1 MNFPIQIK
9 SDLYN
14 SAKLVANQE
23 ERTISQ
29 QIHYWAYVGR
39 TCIDNPDLPVSFVV
53 DSLESLKSKE
63 DETENFYR
71 DVKRNKKS

>member
-14 SAKLVANQE
+14 SAKLEATQK
-23 ERTISQ
+23 ERTVSQ
-29 QIHYWAYVGR
+29 QIQYWAYVGR
-39 TCIDNPDLPVSFVV
+39 ACLDNPDLPVSFVI

-63 DETENFYR
+63 DEMENFYR